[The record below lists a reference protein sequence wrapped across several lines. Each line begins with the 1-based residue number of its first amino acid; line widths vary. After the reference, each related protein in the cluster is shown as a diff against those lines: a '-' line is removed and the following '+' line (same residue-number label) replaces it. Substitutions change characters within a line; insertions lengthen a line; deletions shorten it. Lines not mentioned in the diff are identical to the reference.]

1 MHLCLVILKIKHTHT
16 AIYESQFTAGT
27 CWAKRTQTGKCKHP
41 MERNISRE
49 KCCGGSDDVGFT
61 EKEMSEFEYFFAT
74 ALGDGTVCSSCLG

>member
-1 MHLCLVILKIKHTHT
+1 
-16 AIYESQFTAGT
+16 
-27 CWAKRTQTGKCKHP
+27 